1 MVNTMDDR
9 PNKILEY
16 FKSQSI
22 SSKSYDDS
30 EAIPFFSNLEKELEI
45 LHYGAGLRVLFNYS
59 IVELRGK
66 DSLDFL
72 HRITTNSLKEIKK
85 EEVKQTIFTTEKGRI
100 LSVATVFNFDTHQ
113 FLVVGKSNKER
124 VLGWIN
130 KYIIADDVAMS
141 DATGRFNIM
150 ELSGPQS
157 GSFITLVC
165 GNIVNDIS
173 TNMFKVVNAE
183 EILFFLSKITD
194 FNGRDKYWI
203 LADDD
208 NTIKLINYMKENY
221 GIFNF
226 GLVGEEAYYE
236 FRISMGI
243 PAAPNEINDK
253 YNPHEA
259 NLIHLVDFKKGCYIG
274 QEVIARLD
282 TYSKVQKYLTG
293 INFEDPV
300 TAAHHFVL
308 LDDKENEV
316 GVVTSSVNS
325 TRLNKPIGLAYI
337 NKNFTSPG
345 TVLIAKN
352 SEKVT
357 KATVQ
362 ELPFKK

>member
-1 MVNTMDDR
+1 
-9 PNKILEY
+9 
-16 FKSQSI
+16 
-22 SSKSYDDS
+22 
-30 EAIPFFSNLEKELEI
+30 
-45 LHYGAGLRVLFNYS
+45 
-59 IVELRGK
+59 
-66 DSLDFL
+66 
-72 HRITTNSLKEIKK
+72 
-85 EEVKQTIFTTEKGRI
+85 
-100 LSVATVFNFDTHQ
+100 
-113 FLVVGKSNKER
+113 VGKSNKER

-130 KYIIADDVAMS
+130 KYIIADDVVMS

-226 GLVGEEAYYE
+226 GLIGEEAYYE

-300 TAAHHFVL
+300 TAAHNFVL
-308 LDDKENEV
+308 LDEKENEV
-316 GVVTSSVNS
+316 GIVTSSVNS
-325 TRLNKPIGLAYI
+325 SRLNKPIGLAYI
-337 NKNFTSPG
+337 NKNFTAPG